1 LSYLVFIPN
10 LVLILLIVIL
20 KKNSIT
26 SLIICLIWFLCRF
39 NSYSFNCFFF
49 LPWFLFWNWFSFFNL
64 VIQYLIYLELRFIN
78 FFSVMI
84 PVSWPGHGYEILT
97 WVNMNFFLISSFNI
111 TFIKNQAFLFFFNKS
126 RSTTNLLTI
135 LVPSLT
141 SLPSTKYYYMAS
153 SLYIFNFYH
162 NYQTTSFSNVVPH
175 GVWMMMNIDQWLY
188 NFQDKKM
195 LM

>member
-1 LSYLVFIPN
+1 
-10 LVLILLIVIL
+10 
-20 KKNSIT
+20 
-26 SLIICLIWFLCRF
+26 
-39 NSYSFNCFFF
+39 

-153 SLYIFNFYH
+153 SLYIFNFCH

-175 GVWMMMNIDQWLY
+175 GVWMMMNIDQWPY
-188 NFQDKKM
+188 DFQDQKM

>member
-1 LSYLVFIPN
+1 
-10 LVLILLIVIL
+10 
-20 KKNSIT
+20 
-26 SLIICLIWFLCRF
+26 
-39 NSYSFNCFFF
+39 

-153 SLYIFNFYH
+153 SLYIFNFCH

-175 GVWMMMNIDQWLY
+175 GVWMMMNIDQWQY
-188 NFQDKKM
+188 DFQDKKM